1 MKAGE
6 ALIHGEGVLR
16 DAGIEDYRNDAWLLF
31 EYVTGFGRTGYFI
44 RKNDDLLPEHEN
56 RFNLLLKRRA
66 AREPVQ
72 YITGKAYFMG
82 HEFMVNENVLIPR
95 QDTEVLVE
103 NVLRLVKD
111 GDCILDMCTGSG
123 CILLSLLAASRA
135 FCGVGSDLS
144 EAALAV
150 ASENAVKLDIKNV
163 NFVQG
168 NLFENVNGS
177 YNIIVSN
184 PPYIRT
190 DVIEGL
196 MEEVRLHEPYIA
208 LDGHTDG
215 LYFYK
220 KITGAAMG
228 FLEPD
233 GYLCFEIGYDQGKE
247 VSHIM
252 EEYGF
257 EEVRVIKDLAMLDRV
272 VIGKRRI

>member
-6 ALIHGEGVLR
+6 ALNYGEEVLR
-16 DAGIEDYRNDAWLLF
+16 DAGIEEYRNDAWLLF
-31 EYVTGFGRTGYFI
+31 EYVTGFGRTEYFI
-44 RKNDDLLPEHEN
+44 RKNDDLLSEYEN

-72 YITGKAYFMG
+72 YIMGKAYFMG
-82 HEFMVNENVLIPR
+82 HEFLVNKNVLIPR

-123 CILLSLLAASRA
+123 CILLSILADSKAS
-135 FCGVGSDLS
+135 CGVGSDLS
-144 EAALAV
+144 EAALTV
-150 ASENAVKLDIKNV
+150 ASENAVKLNIKNV
-163 NFVQG
+163 NFIQG
-168 NLFENVNGS
+168 DLFENVNGS
-177 YNIIVSN
+177 YDIIVSN

-190 DVIEGL
+190 EIIEGL
-196 MEEVRLHEPYIA
+196 MEEVKLHEPYMA
-208 LDGHTDG
+208 LDGHDDG

-220 KITGAAMG
+220 KITGDSLD

-272 VIGKRRI
+272 VIGKRRN